1 MIFWLIL
8 LGLITYFIVG
18 RSVAGITRTPVWLL
32 WLVLMTPALIWTGW
46 TLIYGENTPPPRVLI
61 WGPFLICPLLYWLLV
76 RLGSQGMPRR
86 CARGSAFSA
95 TPRRHRSQAAQQQD
109 RSRTS
114 ARQQPTLKFDRTSET
129 QLKDCFPWSV
139 YYLTDIE
146 YRTQVVVCRGR
157 LRATPELAY
166 QTIRSNI
173 EAQFGDRFLVLFQE
187 GWNSQSQP
195 FFTLFPNPQVNSTAK
210 KQAEKLTRPGLA
222 LGLLAAT
229 GVTTT
234 FIGTLGI
241 AGVSTE
247 ELLAD
252 PKLLLLG
259 MPYALALML
268 ILGIHELGHYLTAR
282 HYDIRTT
289 LPYFIPV
296 PFFLGTFGAFIQIRS
311 PIPNRKTVFDVGI
324 AGPLAGLVATLPLLL
339 WGLAHSQVVP
349 DNPDVSLLSFTAL
362 DPKGSTLLVLL
373 SKLALGSALKPDSAI
388 SLHPVA
394 VAGYL
399 GLVVTALNL
408 MPVGQLDGGHVVHAI
423 FGQRTAALIGHVT
436 RFLVL
441 ILAMIKRE
449 FLFWAIALLFM
460 PVYDEPALNDV
471 SELDNWRDLAGL
483 LALSLLLMII
493 LPAPRAITQLLLG
506 G

>member
-1 MIFWLIL
+1 
-8 LGLITYFIVG
+8 
-18 RSVAGITRTPVWLL
+18 
-32 WLVLMTPALIWTGW
+32 
-46 TLIYGENTPPPRVLI
+46 
-61 WGPFLICPLLYWLLV
+61 
-76 RLGSQGMPRR
+76 MPRR
-86 CARGSAFSA
+86 WARGSASSA
-95 TPRRHRSQAAQQQD
+95 PRVHRSQVAQQQD
-109 RSRTS
+109 PIPTS
-114 ARQQPTLKFDRTSET
+114 VQQQPTLKFDRSEET
-129 QLKDCFPWSV
+129 KLKDCFPWSV
-139 YYLTDIE
+139 YYLTEIE
-146 YRTQVVVCRGR
+146 YRPQVLVCRGR
-157 LRATPELAY
+157 LRTTPEVAY
-166 QTIRSNI
+166 QKIRSNI
-173 EAQFGDRFLVLFQE
+173 EAEFGDRFLVLFQE
-187 GWNSQSQP
+187 GWNNQSQP
-195 FFTLFPNPQVNSTAK
+195 FFTLFPNPYVNTTTI
-210 KQAEKLTRPGLA
+210 KQKLTRPGLA

-234 FIGTLGI
+234 FIGTISI
-241 AGVSTE
+241 AGVSRE
-247 ELLAD
+247 AVLQD
-252 PKLLLLG
+252 PTNLLLG

-311 PIPNRKTVFDVGI
+311 AIPNRKAVFDVGI
-324 AGPLAGLVATLPLLL
+324 AGPMAGLVATLPLLL

-349 DNPDVSLLSFTAL
+349 ENPDANLLSFTAL
-362 DPKGSTLLVLL
+362 DPKRSTLLVLL
-373 SKLALGSALKPDSAI
+373 SKLVLGSAITADSAI
-388 SLHPVA
+388 QLHPVA

-423 FGQRTAALIGHVT
+423 FGQRTAVLIGHVT

-441 ILAMIKRE
+441 ILAMIKQE
-449 FLFWAIALLFM
+449 FFLWAIALLFM

-483 LALSLLLMII
+483 LSLSLLLMII

>member
-1 MIFWLIL
+1 VDGMIFWLIF

-32 WLVLMTPALIWTGW
+32 CLVLMTPALIWTGW
-46 TLIYGENTPPPRVLI
+46 TSIYGENTPPPRVLI

-76 RLGSQGMPRR
+76 RLGRR
-86 CARGSAFSA
+86 PMSR
-95 TPRRHRSQAAQQQD
+95 PQAGQQQD
-109 RSRTS
+109 KSRTS
-114 ARQQPTLKFDRTSET
+114 VKQQPTLKLDPTVQSK
-129 QLKDCFPWSV
+129 LKDCFPWSV
-139 YYLTDIE
+139 YYLTEIE
-146 YRTQVVVCRGR
+146 LRPQVVVCRGR
-157 LRATPELAY
+157 LRTTPEVAY
-166 QTIRSNI
+166 QRIRSNI
-173 EAQFGDRFLVLFQE
+173 EAEFGDRFLLLFQE
-187 GWNSQSQP
+187 GWNNQSQP
-195 FFTLFPNPQVNSTAK
+195 FFTLFPNPHVNSTAK
-210 KQAEKLTRPGLA
+210 KQTLTRPGLA

-229 GVTTT
+229 GVTAT
-234 FIGTLGI
+234 FIGTSSI
-241 AGVSTE
+241 AGVSRE
-247 ELLAD
+247 AVFAD

-311 PIPNRKTVFDVGI
+311 AIPNRKAVFDVGI
-324 AGPLAGLVATLPLLL
+324 AGPVAGLVATLPLLL

-349 DNPDVSLLSFTAL
+349 ENPDANLLSFTAL
-362 DPKGSTLLVLL
+362 DPKRSTLLVLL
-373 SKLALGSALKPDSAI
+373 SKLVLGSALTPDSAI
-388 SLHPVA
+388 QLHPVA

-423 FGQRTAALIGHVT
+423 FGQRTAVLIGHVT

-449 FLFWAIALLFM
+449 FFLWAIVLLFM

-483 LALSLLLMII
+483 LAISLLLMII
-493 LPAPRAITQLLLG
+493 LPAPRAITQFLLG

>member
-1 MIFWLIL
+1 MIFWLIF

-76 RLGSQGMPRR
+76 RLGSEGMPRR
-86 CARGSAFSA
+86 
-95 TPRRHRSQAAQQQD
+95 QAAQQQD
-109 RSRTS
+109 LSRTS
-114 ARQQPTLKFDRTSET
+114 VQQEPTLKFDPTSET
-129 QLKDCFPWSV
+129 KLKDCFPWSV
-139 YYLTDIE
+139 YYLTEIE
-146 YRTQVVVCRGR
+146 YRPQVIVCRGR
-157 LRATPELAY
+157 LRTTPEVAY
-166 QTIRSNI
+166 QKIRSNI
-173 EAQFGDRFLVLFQE
+173 EAEFGDRFLVLFQE
-187 GWNSQSQP
+187 GWNNQSQP
-195 FFTLFPNPQVNSTAK
+195 FFTLFPNPYVNSTTL
-210 KQAEKLTRPGLA
+210 KQKLTRPGLA

-234 FIGTLGI
+234 FIGTI
-241 AGVSTE
+241 AIAEVSRE
-247 ELLAD
+247 AVLQD
-252 PKLLLLG
+252 PTKLLLG

-311 PIPNRKTVFDVGI
+311 PIPNRKALFDVGL
-324 AGPLAGLVATLPLLL
+324 AGPVAGLVVTLPLFL
-339 WGLAHSQVVP
+339 WGLAHSQIVP
-349 DNPDVSLLSFTAL
+349 ENPDASFLSFTAL
-362 DPKGSTLLVLL
+362 DPKGSTLLVLM
-373 SKLALGSALKPDSAI
+373 SKLALGSALTSDSAI
-388 SLHPVA
+388 QLHPVA

-423 FGQRTAALIGHVT
+423 FGQRTAVLIGHVT
-436 RFLVL
+436 RFLML
-441 ILAMIKRE
+441 ILAIIKRE
-449 FLFWAIALLFM
+449 FFLWAMLLLFM

-483 LALSLLLMII
+483 LAISLLLLII

>member
-1 MIFWLIL
+1 MILLLIF
-8 LGLITYFIVG
+8 LGLITYLIVA

-32 WLVLMTPALIWTGW
+32 WLVLMTPALIWTEW
-46 TLIYGENTPPPRVLI
+46 TLLYGENTPPPQVLI

-76 RLGSQGMPRR
+76 RLGSRGMPRR
-86 CARGSAFSA
+86 WDRGSGSSA
-95 TPRRHRSQAAQQQD
+95 PLAHRSQTEQRQD
-109 RSRTS
+109 RSGTS
-114 ARQQPTLKFDRTSET
+114 ARQKPTLKLDRTSET
-129 QLKDCFPWSV
+129 KLKDCFPWSV

-146 YRTQVVVCRGR
+146 YRPQVIVCRGR
-157 LRATPELAY
+157 LRTTPEVAY

-173 EAQFGDRFLVLFQE
+173 EAQFGERFLVLFQE
-187 GWNSQSQP
+187 GWNNQSQP
-195 FFTLFPNPQVNSTAK
+195 FFTLFPNPHVNTVAK

-234 FIGTLGI
+234 FIGTLSI
-241 AGVSTE
+241 AGVSRE
-247 ELLAD
+247 AVFAD
-252 PKLLLLG
+252 PKMLLVGL
-259 MPYALALML
+259 PYALALML

-311 PIPNRKTVFDVGI
+311 AIPNRKAVFDVGI
-324 AGPLAGLVATLPLLL
+324 AGPVAGLVTTLPLLL

-349 DNPDVSLLSFTAL
+349 ENPDANLLSFTAL
-362 DPKGSTLLVLL
+362 DPKRSTLLVLL
-373 SKLALGSALKPDSAI
+373 SKLVLGSAITADSAI
-388 SLHPVA
+388 QLHPVA

-423 FGQRTAALIGHVT
+423 FGQRTAVLIGHVT

-449 FLFWAIALLFM
+449 FFLWAIVLLFM

-483 LALSLLLMII
+483 LAISLLLMII

>member
-1 MIFWLIL
+1 MIFWLIF

-46 TLIYGENTPPPRVLI
+46 TSIYGENTPPPRVLI

-86 CARGSAFSA
+86 
-95 TPRRHRSQAAQQQD
+95 QAGQQQAQ
-109 RSRTS
+109 SRTS
-114 ARQQPTLKFDRTSET
+114 VQQQPTLQFDRTSET
-129 QLKDCFPWSV
+129 KLKDCFPWSV
-139 YYLTDIE
+139 YYLTEIE
-146 YRTQVVVCRGR
+146 YRPQVVVCRGR
-157 LRATPELAY
+157 LRATPEVAY
-166 QTIRSNI
+166 QRIRSNI
-173 EAQFGDRFLVLFQE
+173 EAEFGDRFLVLFQE
-187 GWNSQSQP
+187 GWNNQSQP
-195 FFTLFPNPQVNSTAK
+195 FFTLFPNPHVNSTAK
-210 KQAEKLTRPGLA
+210 KPTLTRPGLA
-222 LGLLAAT
+222 LGLLAVT

-234 FIGTLGI
+234 FIGTISI
-241 AGVSTE
+241 AGVSRE
-247 ELLAD
+247 AVFAD

-311 PIPNRKTVFDVGI
+311 AIPNRKAVFDVGI
-324 AGPLAGLVATLPLLL
+324 AGPVAGLVATLPLLL

-349 DNPDVSLLSFTAL
+349 ENPDANLLSFTAL
-362 DPKGSTLLVLL
+362 DPKRSTLLVLL
-373 SKLALGSALKPDSAI
+373 SKLVLGSALTPDSAI
-388 SLHPVA
+388 QLHPVA

-423 FGQRTAALIGHVT
+423 FGQRTAVLIGHVT

-449 FLFWAIALLFM
+449 FFLWAIVLLFM

-471 SELDNWRDLAGL
+471 SRLDNWRDLAGL
-483 LALSLLLMII
+483 LAISLLLMII
-493 LPAPRAITQLLLG
+493 LPAPMAITQLLLG

>member
-1 MIFWLIL
+1 MS
-8 LGLITYFIVG
+8 
-18 RSVAGITRTPVWLL
+18 RHQAG
-32 WLVLMTPALIWTGW
+32 
-46 TLIYGENTPPPRVLI
+46 
-61 WGPFLICPLLYWLLV
+61 
-76 RLGSQGMPRR
+76 
-86 CARGSAFSA
+86 
-95 TPRRHRSQAAQQQD
+95 QQQD
-109 RSRTS
+109 KSRTS
-114 ARQQPTLKFDRTSET
+114 VKQQPTLKLDPKVQSK
-129 QLKDCFPWSV
+129 LKDCFPWSV
-139 YYLTDIE
+139 YYLTEIE
-146 YRTQVVVCRGR
+146 YRPQVVVCRGR
-157 LRATPELAY
+157 LRTTPPVAY

-173 EAQFGDRFLVLFQE
+173 EDQFGDRFLVLFQE

-195 FFTLFPNPQVNSTAK
+195 FFTLFPNPDVNATAK
-210 KQAEKLTRPGLA
+210 KQTLELTRPGLA
-222 LGLLAAT
+222 LGLLAVT
-229 GVTTT
+229 GLTTT
-234 FIGTLGI
+234 FIGTIGI
-241 AGVSTE
+241 VSTE
-247 ELLAD
+247 ELFAD

-311 PIPNRKTVFDVGI
+311 AIPNRKAVFDVGI
-324 AGPLAGLVATLPLLL
+324 AGPVAGLVATLPLLL

-349 DNPDVSLLSFTAL
+349 ENPNANLLSFTAL
-362 DPKGSTLLVLL
+362 DPKRSTLLVLL
-373 SKLALGSALKPDSAI
+373 SKLVLGSALKPDSAI
-388 SLHPVA
+388 QLHPVA

-423 FGQRTAALIGHVT
+423 FGQRIAVLIGHVT

-449 FLFWAIALLFM
+449 FFLWAIVLLFM

-471 SELDNWRDLAGL
+471 STLDNWRDLAGL
-483 LALSLLLMII
+483 LVISLLLMII